1 LSTGVRNNQLREKE
15 GWNMRHAS
23 FSLLVTGLL
32 LTELV
37 GLPRTVAAEQLT
49 MDDHLSVSQMIER
62 LKPQD
67 DLSPDAEPTRALR
80 LSTPSTKQSESP
92 SAGTKNTTVKSPSI
106 DIHVLFA
113 RNSAELTPEMKEVLD
128 RVGMALQSNDLAD
141 YAFLIGGHTDAA
153 GSSKY
158 NKMLSERRAAAV
170 RDYLVKNYRL
180 ENNRLESVGYGKE
193 QLLDPTRPTSEINRR
208 VQVVNKGKT

>member
-1 LSTGVRNNQLREKE
+1 
-15 GWNMRHAS
+15 MRHAS
-23 FSLLVTGLL
+23 FSLLATGLL

-37 GLPRTVAAEQLT
+37 GLPRTVVADQLT
-49 MDDHLSVSQMIER
+49 MGDNLTVSQIIEH

-67 DLSPDAEPTRALR
+67 NQSPDAFRGLQLNP
-80 LSTPSTKQSESP
+80 PGTKQSESP
-92 SAGTKNTTVKSPSI
+92 SAGTENSTAKSPSI

-128 RVGMALQSNDLAD
+128 RVGMALQSDDLAD

-158 NKMLSERRAAAV
+158 NKTLSERRASAV

-180 ENNRLESVGYGKE
+180 EEYRLESVGYCKE
-193 QLLDPTRPTSEINRR
+193 QLLDPKRPTSEINRR
-208 VQVVNKGKT
+208 VQVVNKGKI